1 MSTYDIPTE
10 KRTSTGQ
17 VSTFLSREGLCV
29 CVDGKRTKYAIG
41 GWDESTAKVADWG
54 SEKVQG
60 PFAYFFRRSVIMTAE
75 RGAGL
80 ESRTL
85 SVQSGDVLVIDGE
98 SYRVAVEPTGY
109 GFSEPVLHL
118 VAKAD

>member
-1 MSTYDIPTE
+1 MKTHHIPTE

-17 VSTFLSREGLCV
+17 VNTFNSYEGLEIR
-29 CVDGKRTKYAIG
+29 VDGKPTSYAVG
-41 GWDESTAKVADWG
+41 GWNENTAKVAGWG

-60 PFAYFFRRSVIMTAE
+60 PFAYFIRRGAIMTAE

-80 ESRTL
+80 ESYRVA
-85 SVQSGDVLVIDGE
+85 VQSGDVLVIDGE

-118 VAKAD
+118 VTKAS